1 VSQKLLGVIKVQEA
15 ENSMPLNI
23 YHLLNSERNLFMS
36 LWIFMINTGSNEKR
50 KGLSFN
56 DK

>member
-1 VSQKLLGVIKVQEA
+1 VIKVQEA